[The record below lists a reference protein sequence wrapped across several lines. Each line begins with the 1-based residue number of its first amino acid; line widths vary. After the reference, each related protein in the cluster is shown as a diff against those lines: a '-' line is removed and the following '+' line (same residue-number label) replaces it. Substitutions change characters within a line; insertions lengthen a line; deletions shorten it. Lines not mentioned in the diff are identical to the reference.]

1 MSTCKTAKKEN
12 DYSRTSVFYSHSL
25 GKYQPSWEPSELMT
39 LTKTC

>member
-1 MSTCKTAKKEN
+1 MSKTAKREN
-12 DYSRTSVFYSHSL
+12 DYSIELLFSISL